1 MKTIIFFLCLVIASA
16 NYAQTYTQI
25 KVNNDITLVK
35 ISDDAF
41 IHISYAS
48 DTNFGRFP
56 SNGIILTNNNEAF
69 LFDTPFTNEHT
80 KELLDFITDS
90 LRLKAIGFV
99 PNHWHNDCV
108 GGVEYL
114 KSIGVKT
121 YANQLTIDI
130 LKEKGLPYPEIGF
143 KDSLQLFLG
152 NKEILC
158 YYLGAAHSMDNIVV
172 WISSE
177 QILFA
182 GCMAKNID
190 SKNLGNTADGDLK
203 AYPTTIQKVIDK
215 FPNAKIV
222 IPGHGNFGGIELL
235 IHTHELCQIQ

>member
-1 MKTIIFFLCLVIASA
+1 MRTIIFLLCLVIASA

-25 KVNNDITLVK
+25 KVNNDITLIK
-35 ISDDAF
+35 IYDDAF

-48 DTNFGRFP
+48 DPNFGRFP
-56 SNGIILTNNNEAF
+56 SNGLILTNNNEAF
-69 LFDTPFTNEHT
+69 LFDTPFTNEQT

-90 LRLKAIGFV
+90 LKIKVIGFV

-114 KSIGVKT
+114 KSIGIKT

-130 LKEKGLPYPEIGF
+130 LKEKGLPYPEIEF

-172 WISSE
+172 WIPSE

-190 SKNLGNTADGDLK
+190 SKNLGNTVDGDLK
-203 AYPTTIQKVIDK
+203 TYPTTIQNVIDK

-222 IPGHGNFGGIELL
+222 ITGHGNFGGIELL
-235 IHTHELCQIQ
+235 THTHELCQIQ